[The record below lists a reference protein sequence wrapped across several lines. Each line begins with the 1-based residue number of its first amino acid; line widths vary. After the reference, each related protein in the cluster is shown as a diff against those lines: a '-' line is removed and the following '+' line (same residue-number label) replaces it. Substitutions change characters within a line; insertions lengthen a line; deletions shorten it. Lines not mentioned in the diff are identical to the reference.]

1 MKRAIDLAKKGKG
14 EVNPNPLVGA
24 VIVKDGEIIGE
35 GHHKKLGGKHAE
47 INALDSCKE
56 KIEGGIL
63 YVNLEPC
70 THYGKTSPCVDRII
84 EEGISEVFIS
94 MKDPNPEVYGRG
106 IKKLRENGIKVYIG
120 LLEEESKRLNEIFI
134 KHMKSEYPFIVLKGG
149 ISLDGKIATKTGESM
164 WITGEKSRN
173 HAHGLRDK
181 YSGILVGIET
191 VIKDNPR
198 LTCRIENGKNPVRI
212 VLDSNLRIPINSK
225 ILKKQDSGKT
235 IIATLKNSNS
245 EKKQKLSE
253 MGIKVIE
260 IEEERGRIN
269 LKKLFKRLKDMDIDS
284 ILIEGGGTVNY
295 SLLESDLIDKLYLYI
310 APKIIGGK
318 DSKNFVA
325 GEGVDE
331 LAESFNFN
339 IENIQSLGED
349 ILLEAYRKR

>member
-1 MKRAIDLAKKGKG
+1 MKRAIYLAGKGKG

-35 GHHKKLGGKHAE
+35 GYHKKLGGKHAE

-56 KIEGGIL
+56 KAKGGIL

-331 LAESFNFN
+331 LDKSFNFN